1 MIIFRP
7 YFYLFTMTFEELRD
21 HFHEELDLTLLQGRR
36 ILRTSAPG
44 YAARLSEVTEGRG
57 KAMRALMLLLFSRNG
72 GSIHPEA
79 PFYAAGVE
87 LLHLASL
94 IHDDVIDDAAVRRN
108 QPAAYRV
115 LGRKMAVLTGDY
127 ISFRVIREVEKKDRP
142 EILRD
147 FLFRSGEVVEGEI
160 SQTLEGSRP
169 DLTEEEYLGFIQRKT
184 SSLFVLAARTG
195 ALLAGRDAA
204 AAESFGLYFGAA
216 FQIADDVRDFTA
228 DAGDSGKEPFT
239 DTRNG
244 IMTLPLIHFRRQG
257 GDMAQFRQLADR
269 GDQQGAVALLQN
281 RGSLEY
287 AAARAVEKLAR
298 AGVALEGCFGAAE
311 REEFHL
317 LGSQLMARLRREGV
331 LHGV

>member
-1 MIIFRP
+1 
-7 YFYLFTMTFEELRD
+7 MTFDELRD

-36 ILRTSAPG
+36 ILRTAAPG
-44 YAARLSEVTEGRG
+44 YAAKLADVTEGRG
-57 KAMRALMLLLFSRNG
+57 KAMRALMLLLFSRNE

-127 ISFRVIREVEKKDRP
+127 ISLRVLKEVEKKERP

-147 FLFRSGEVVEGEI
+147 FLFQSTEVVEGEI
-160 SQTLEGSRP
+160 SQTLEGSRQ

-195 ALLAGRDAA
+195 ALLAGRDIA

-239 DTRNG
+239 DARNG

-257 GDMAQFRQLADR
+257 GDMAVFLELADR
-269 GDQQGAVALLQN
+269 GDLQGALALLHN

-298 AGVALEGCFGAAE
+298 AGVALEGCFSAGE